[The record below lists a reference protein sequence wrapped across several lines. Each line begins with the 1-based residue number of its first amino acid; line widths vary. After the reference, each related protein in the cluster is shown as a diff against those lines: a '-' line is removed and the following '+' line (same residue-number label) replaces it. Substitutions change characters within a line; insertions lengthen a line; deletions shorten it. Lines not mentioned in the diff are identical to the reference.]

1 MINIRDK
8 QHDTCQTI
16 SSIETLI
23 SITFLSSINYL
34 DLSKC
39 FLMTVFDITIDN
51 FGYLYSIRGASIM

>member
-23 SITFLSSINYL
+23 PITFLSSIYYL

-39 FLMTVFDITIDN
+39 FLMTVFDISFNN
-51 FGYLYSIRGASIM
+51 FGCLYSIRGTSIM